1 MVDWRA
7 PLVSFLV
14 AVAII
19 GTALSLGVVPAA
31 AQPSAPAPSEGGVSD
46 FGPQGPPQPDS
57 KSVARPQ
64 SPEEEAGLR
73 RARLDALFAKL
84 AQKDDPNWE
93 KAQNEIWAVWSQSGS
108 AAMDLLLLRAGRA
121 MDSGDSELALRY
133 LDDLVRLAPD
143 FAEGWNKRATVYFLL
158 NEYGRSVA
166 DIERTLALEP
176 RHFGA
181 LSGLGTILERV
192 GDKKGAM
199 RAYRRG
205 LEIHPNLPGAA
216 AGVDRLSPDVD
227 GRKL

>member
-1 MVDWRA
+1 MTDWRA
-7 PLVSFLV
+7 PLALLLLAAVIGAASSLSALP
-14 AVAII
+14 AVAQ
-19 GTALSLGVVPAA
+19 PA
-31 AQPSAPAPSEGGVSD
+31 APAPSEGGISD
-46 FGPQGPPQPDS
+46 SGPEVPPKPKS
-57 KSVARPQ
+57 KSGAQPQ
-64 SPEEEAGLR
+64 SPAEEVAMR
-73 RARLDALFAKL
+73 QARLDGLFGRL
-84 AQKDDPNWE
+84 TQKDDPNWDKVE
-93 KAQNEIWAVWSQSGS
+93 GEIWLTWSQSGS
-108 AAMDLLLLRAGRA
+108 PAMDLLLLRAGRA
-121 MDSGDSELALRY
+121 MGGGDSELALRH

-158 NEYGRSVA
+158 NEYGNSVA

-181 LSGLGTILERV
+181 LSGLGMILERV

-216 AGVDRLSPDVD
+216 AGVERLSPDVD